1 MKRLVICC
9 DGTWNRPDS
18 QYVTNIE
25 KIART
30 VQIDSASVES
40 GVQQSVVY
48 LSGVGVGYGV
58 DRILGG
64 AFGFGLFSNVLAG
77 YRFLAS
83 NYEPGDEI
91 YVFGFSRGAYTAR
104 SLCGMIGKAGL
115 LTRKALVDEK
125 LPEAVARY
133 KRLETQSGQS
143 DAEFRRD
150 YCHPDT
156 PIHFLGVFDTVGA
169 LGVPGAMRR
178 KHQFHDVKLSK
189 AVLCARQ
196 ALAIDEPRMKFE
208 PCLWEDT
215 GAEGEAERVRQ
226 VWFEGAHSDVG
237 GGVSPTGLPDTAL
250 LWMVS
255 EANKRGLVFD
265 EELLQRYICSGS
277 SPQRHDPSRPMYRL
291 LDLVIRAKIRL
302 GRASGA
308 AFLGRQ
314 RRLDRADCVSVRIAE
329 AAADHYRDDSPPFGA
344 PADLAGGK
352 APAPDRTKYQ
362 PRNVVQYSE
371 VTHDFSESIEPTI
384 NLPEASYTEVVS
396 RLAMRGVALGTP
408 GTPDPAPGPTP
419 PPAAGSQSFP
429 ASRKPATESENVT

>member
-30 VQIDSASVES
+30 VQIDSSAVES
-40 GVQQSVVY
+40 GVQQSVLY

-64 AFGFGLFSNVLAG
+64 AFGFGLFHNVLTG

-115 LTRKALVDEK
+115 LTRKALVEEK

-133 KRLETQSGQS
+133 KRLNPAGGRSGES
-143 DAEFRRD
+143 DAEFKRD
-150 YCHPDT
+150 FCHPDT

-169 LGVPGAMRR
+169 LGVPGALRR
-178 KHQFHDVKLSK
+178 RHQFHDVKLSK
-189 AVLCARQ
+189 AVQCARQ

-208 PCLWEDT
+208 PCLWETTDV
-215 GAEGEAERVRQ
+215 EGEEDRVRQ

-237 GGVSPTGLPDTAL
+237 GGVDPTGLPDTTL
-250 LWMVS
+250 LWMVG
-255 EANKRGLVFD
+255 EANKQGLVFD
-265 EELLQRYICSGS
+265 EDLLSRYVASGS
-277 SPQRHDPSRPMYRL
+277 SPLRHNPSKPMYRF
-291 LDLVIRAKIRL
+291 LDVVIRTKIL
-302 GRASGA
+302 LRARPGTS
-308 AFLGRQ
+308 FLGRQ
-314 RRLDRADCVSVRIAE
+314 RRLDRADCLSVRIAE
-329 AAADHYRDDSPPFGA
+329 AAADHFRDDSPP
-344 PADLAGGK
+344 AGGTTTK
-352 APAPDRTKYQ
+352 ADATAYQ
-362 PRNVVQYSE
+362 PRNLVHLSE
-371 VTHDFSESIEPTI
+371 VSHDFAESVEATI
-384 NLPEASYTEVVS
+384 KLPESSWTDVVA
-396 RLAMRGVALGTP
+396 RLAMRGISLATP
-408 GTPDPAPGPTP
+408 GTPDPTAET
-419 PPAAGSQSFP
+419 PAAPAGGQSFP
-429 ASRKPATESENVT
+429 AARRPATESEKVT